1 MDTIQKIFEL
11 LFDEAAWRQPSLIV
25 LDDLDHIAAAPAGPE
40 FEMSGEALYAAR
52 IAEGMVA
59 QIGLRIQSS
68 LTHCL
73 PMFSADNLCKQFG
86 YRLGSMRHGAA
97 GFAQTWKSP

>member
-59 QIGLRIQSS
+59 QIGLKLDISGRLTIWLPLSS
-68 LTHCL
+68 V
-73 PMFSADNLCKQFG
+73 DNLSCK
-86 YRLGSMRHGAA
+86 
-97 GFAQTWKSP
+97 

>member
-52 IAEGMVA
+52 IAEGMIA
-59 QIGLRIQSS
+59 QIGLGISHCGS
-68 LTHCL
+68 LTLCL
-73 PMFSADNLCKQFG
+73 PLSSADNLSCK
-86 YRLGSMRHGAA
+86 
-97 GFAQTWKSP
+97 